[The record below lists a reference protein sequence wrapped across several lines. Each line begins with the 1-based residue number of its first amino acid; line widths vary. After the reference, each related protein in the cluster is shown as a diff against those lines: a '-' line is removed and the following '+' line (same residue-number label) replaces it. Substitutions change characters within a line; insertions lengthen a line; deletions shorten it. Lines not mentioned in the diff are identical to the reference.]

1 MPPALFVDT
10 ENSSGIGASL
20 LPQSSASSL
29 RSVFLTASIVWSICT
44 VSIAAWL
51 GLWTLSSSISA
62 GICSLLFS
70 VFTAAQALVAYMKM
84 RQTLRRFV
92 RFGLSSAAFA
102 RVNPRWMI
110 SWIILSLGVIGTYI
124 AALVIYVEL
133 ATSGADDTL
142 SHVGKVGLI
151 WLSIIGVFML
161 SLIVGFIVVSRVS
174 PWLSSWFIRM
184 PPTPHLVI
192 PEMD

>member
-10 ENSSGIGASL
+10 ETSSGIGASL

-29 RSVFLTASIVWSICT
+29 RSVFLTASIVWSIST
-44 VSIAAWL
+44 VAIATWL
-51 GLWTLSSSISA
+51 GVWTLSASTSA
-62 GICSLLFS
+62 GICSILFS
-70 VFTAAQALVAYMKM
+70 VFTATQALIAYMKM

-102 RVNPRWMI
+102 RVNSRWMI
-110 SWIILSLGVIGTYI
+110 GWLIVSLCQIGTYI
-124 AALVIYVEL
+124 ASLVMYVDM
-133 ATSGADDTL
+133 ATTGSEEKLLYA
-142 SHVGKVGLI
+142 GKMGLI
-151 WLSIIGVFML
+151 WFSIIGVFML